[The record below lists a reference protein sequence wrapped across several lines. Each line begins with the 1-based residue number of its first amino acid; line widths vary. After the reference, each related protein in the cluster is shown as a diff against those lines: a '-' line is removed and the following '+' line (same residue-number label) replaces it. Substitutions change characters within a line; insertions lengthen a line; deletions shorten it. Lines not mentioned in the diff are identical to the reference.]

1 MWGAYTDNDFTK
13 LDKSSTEKNHLKYC
27 KLYLGVNRKASNFAS
42 RGELG
47 RFPLLF
53 PMLKRILNYIKSI
66 CQQPDSSIVKE
77 AFHSS
82 KELYMNGKKSF
93 YSNIVKTLKAHYPT
107 LEEPIDLGNFIENE
121 KINIILD
128 NIKNNY
134 ISHWKQQITNSTKL
148 SFYCKFKKKYELE
161 QYLTTIKNPSQRRML
176 TKFRISNHKLLIEYG
191 RYQNIP
197 RDERHCKTCGT
208 GAVED
213 EFHFAF
219 ECPSYSSIRNNANN
233 ILKIFFR

>member
-1 MWGAYTDNDFTK
+1 
-13 LDKSSTEKNHLKYC
+13 
-27 KLYLGVNRKASNFAS
+27 
-42 RGELG
+42 
-47 RFPLLF
+47 
-53 PMLKRILNYIKSI
+53 
-66 CQQPDSSIVKE
+66 
-77 AFHSS
+77 
-82 KELYMNGKKSF
+82 MNGKKTV

-121 KINIILD
+121 KINILLD

-134 ISHWKQQITNSTKL
+134 ISHWKQQITNSNKTIIL
-148 SFYCKFKKKYELE
+148 LE
-161 QYLTTIKNPSQRRML
+161 QYLTTIKNPSQSF

-191 RYQNIP
+191 RYQKIP
-197 RDERHCKTCGT
+197 RDKRHCKDI

-233 ILKIFFR
+233 ILKNIFQINITTDSKQNLLSYFLALFQNVSALEMDSLNLGILLNYYNIYIILSILHIIYF